1 MILMRL
7 LLLVTVFLLPL
18 VAADKAAEK
27 KAAADAAAAQKS
39 AAQAVRSAT
48 SATRQRAGIEDEN
61 RKRDEAM
68 KAIIDRNTV
77 YIQELQ
83 AAIKRNADTM
93 AVTKVTT
100 EATKATGFMALVGV
114 IITGLLALAGAW
126 LTVHRSNKT
135 DQKVAEVHLAQGR
148 QEQQMDGRFTE
159 MAELIRTKA
168 LLEGADI
175 ERQRAR
181 NENK

>member
-1 MILMRL
+1 MRP
-7 LLLVTVFLLPL
+7 LLVVTVCLLPL

-27 KAAADAAAAQKS
+27 KAAADAAAAQKA
-39 AAQAVRSAT
+39 AAQAARSVT

-68 KAIIDRNTV
+68 KAIIDRNTI

-100 EATKATGFMALVGV
+100 EATKATGFMALIGV
-114 IITGLLALAGAW
+114 VITGILTTLGVW

-135 DQKVAEVHLAQGR
+135 DEKVEKVQVAQTA
-148 QEQQMDGRFTE
+148 QEQMMDGRFTQ
-159 MAELIRTKA
+159 MAALIRAQA
-168 LLEGADI
+168 LLEGADV
-175 ERQRAR
+175 ERQRRNKQDDDAR
-181 NENK
+181 